1 MASANRGE
9 SMYPMRKSATRTL
22 VLSAASLTFLV
33 ATTSVSFAASVV
45 QSGSKISAQICPD
58 GNPCPA
64 APAGSIDCTPYAG
77 KTLPRECTLAPG
89 EGENEG
95 FNIGNLPDVKVVV
108 GAARSVTTFDMS
120 AVIGAMGQ
128 YSSVALFYVDFG
140 DGTGYGSAGNLR
152 ALTSFPSSHI
162 YVDAGNYTITGYGVS
177 KGRTES
183 TTMTITVPSAKNPD
197 PTPDTVASTAWT
209 TTTNTVTDTV
219 EATGSASSV
228 GSLQIGVGGKVISDA
243 TSKPAGT
250 TTAKAPKVTVK
261 PSNVIIVTVPKL
273 PPNMAVLAEVKVDG
287 TWYEIPEG
295 DVTDGGTLTLSALT
309 FVKAGSYTVRLTLA
323 SGAKRF
329 VTITVKR

>member
-1 MASANRGE
+1 MFIMQKNTA
-9 SMYPMRKSATRTL
+9 RTL
-22 VLSAASLTFLV
+22 LVGAISIAFLT
-33 ATTSVSFAASVV
+33 ATASVSLASSVA
-45 QSGSKISAQICPD
+45 QSGSKFSAQICPD

-64 APAGSIDCTPYAG
+64 VPAGSIDCTPYAG

-95 FNIGNLPDVKVVV
+95 FNIGNLPEVKVVV

-120 AVIGAMGQ
+120 GIIGAMGQ
-128 YSSVALFYVDFG
+128 YSSMALFYVDFG

-162 YVDAGNYTITGYGVS
+162 YVEAGNYTITGYGAS

-183 TTMTITVPSAKNPD
+183 TTMNITVPSANNPD

-209 TTTNTVTDTV
+209 TTTDTVTDTV

-228 GSLQIGVGGKVISDA
+228 GSLQIGVGGKVISDTTTKAPA
-243 TSKPAGT
+243 TSA
-250 TTAKAPKVTVK
+250 AKAPKVKVK

>member
-1 MASANRGE
+1 MLIGAI
-9 SMYPMRKSATRTL
+9 SMTMLA
-22 VLSAASLTFLV
+22 

-45 QSGSKISAQICPD
+45 QSGSKYSAQICPD

-64 APAGSIDCTPYAG
+64 VPAGSIDCTPYPG
-77 KTLPRECTLAPG
+77 KTIPRECTLAPG

-95 FNIGNLPDVKVVV
+95 FNIGNLPEVKVVV

-120 AVIGAMGQ
+120 GVISAMGQ
-128 YSSVALFYVDFG
+128 YSSMALFYVDFG

-209 TTTNTVTDTV
+209 TATNTVTDTV
-219 EATGSASSV
+219 EATGSATSV

>member
-1 MASANRGE
+1 MFTG
-9 SMYPMRKSATRTL
+9 RKSATRTL
-22 VLSAASLTFLV
+22 VLSTILTAFLAS
-33 ATTSVSFAASVV
+33 TTSVSLAASIA
-45 QSGSKISAQICPD
+45 QSGSKYSAQICPD

-64 APAGSIDCTPYAG
+64 VPADSIDCTPYAG

-120 AVIGAMGQ
+120 AVISAMGQ
-128 YSSVALFYVDFG
+128 YSSLALFYVDFG
-140 DGTGYGSAGNLR
+140 DGTGYGSASNLR

-162 YVDAGNYTITGYGVS
+162 YVEAGNYTITGYGAS

-183 TTMTITVPSAKNPD
+183 TTMNITVPSAKNPD
-197 PTPDTVASTAWT
+197 PTPDTVASTKWT
-209 TTTNTVTDTV
+209 TTTDTVTDTV
-219 EATGSASSV
+219 EATGSESSV
-228 GSLQIGVGGKVISDA
+228 GSVQIGVGGKVISDA
-243 TSKPAGT
+243 TSKAAASTP
-250 TTAKAPKVTVK
+250 AKAPKVKVK

-273 PPNMAVLAEVKVDG
+273 PPNMAVLAEVKVDN
-287 TWYEIPEG
+287 TWYEIPAG

-309 FVKAGSYTVRLTLA
+309 FVKAGNYTVRLTLA
-323 SGAKRF
+323 SGAKRY

>member
-1 MASANRGE
+1 MSIAFLT
-9 SMYPMRKSATRTL
+9 AT
-22 VLSAASLTFLV
+22 A
-33 ATTSVSFAASVV
+33 SVSLASSVA
-45 QSGSKISAQICPD
+45 QSGSKFSAQICPD

-64 APAGSIDCTPYAG
+64 VPAGSIDCTPYAG

-95 FNIGNLPDVKVVV
+95 FNIGNLPEVKVVV

-120 AVIGAMGQ
+120 GVISAMGQ
-128 YSSVALFYVDFG
+128 YSSMALFYVDFG

-219 EATGSASSV
+219 EATGSATSV

>member
-1 MASANRGE
+1 MSALRIC
-9 SMYPMRKSATRTL
+9 ATKKL
-22 VLSAASLTFLV
+22 LV
-33 ATTSVSFAASVV
+33 AAVSTMILAATTGVSHASNAVN
-45 QSGSKISAQICPD
+45 SAKYNVTICPD

-64 APAGSIDCTPYAG
+64 VPAGSIDCTPYAG

-120 AVIGAMGQ
+120 AVISAMGQ
-128 YSSVALFYVDFG
+128 YSSLALFYVDFG

-162 YVDAGNYTITGYGVS
+162 YVEAGNYTITGYGAS

-183 TTMTITVPSAKNPD
+183 TTMNITVPSAKNPD
-197 PTPDTVASTAWT
+197 PTPDTVASTKWT
-209 TTTNTVTDTV
+209 TTTDTVTDTV
-219 EATGSASSV
+219 EATGSESSV
-228 GSLQIGVGGKVISDA
+228 GSVQIGVGGKVISDA
-243 TSKPAGT
+243 TSKAAASTP
-250 TTAKAPKVTVK
+250 AKAPKVKVK

-273 PPNMAVLAEVKVDG
+273 PPNMVVLAEVKVDN
-287 TWYEIPEG
+287 TWYEIPAG

-309 FVKAGSYTVRLTLA
+309 FVKPGSYSVRLTLA
-323 SGAKRF
+323 TGAKRF
-329 VTITVKR
+329 VSIMVKR

>member
-1 MASANRGE
+1 MFIMHKNTA
-9 SMYPMRKSATRTL
+9 RTL
-22 VLSAASLTFLV
+22 LVGAISIAFLTV
-33 ATTSVSFAASVV
+33 TASVSLASSVA
-45 QSGSKISAQICPD
+45 QSGSKFSAQICPD

-64 APAGSIDCTPYAG
+64 VPAGSIDCTPYAG

-120 AVIGAMGQ
+120 AVISAMGQ
-128 YSSVALFYVDFG
+128 YSSLALFYVDFG

-162 YVDAGNYTITGYGVS
+162 YVEAGNYTITGYGAS

-183 TTMTITVPSAKNPD
+183 TTMNITVPSAKNPD

-209 TTTNTVTDTV
+209 TTTDTVTDTV
-219 EATGSASSV
+219 EATGSATSV
-228 GSLQIGVGGKVISDA
+228 GSLQIGVGGKVISDTTTKAPA
-243 TSKPAGT
+243 TSA
-250 TTAKAPKVTVK
+250 AKAPKVKVK

-287 TWYEIPEG
+287 TWYEIPGG

>member
-1 MASANRGE
+1 MFAIRKTAGRTMLIGAVSMAMLA
-9 SMYPMRKSATRTL
+9 
-22 VLSAASLTFLV
+22 

-45 QSGSKISAQICPD
+45 QSGSKYSAQICPD

-64 APAGSIDCTPYAG
+64 VPAGSIDCTPYPG
-77 KTLPRECTLAPG
+77 KTIPRECTLAPG

-95 FNIGNLPDVKVVV
+95 FNISNLPEVKVVV

-120 AVIGAMGQ
+120 GIISAMGQ
-128 YSSVALFYVDFG
+128 YSSMALFYVDFG

-219 EATGSASSV
+219 EATGSATSV

>member
-1 MASANRGE
+1 
-9 SMYPMRKSATRTL
+9 MRKNAIRTL
-22 VLSAASLTFLV
+22 VLGAVSMAFLV
-33 ATTSVSFAASVV
+33 STTSVSFAASVV
-45 QSGSKISAQICPD
+45 QGGSKFSAQICPD

-120 AVIGAMGQ
+120 AVISAMGQ
-128 YSSVALFYVDFG
+128 YSSLALFYVDFG
-140 DGTGYGSAGNLR
+140 DGTGYGSASNLR

-162 YVDAGNYTITGYGVS
+162 YVEAGNYTITGYGAS

-183 TTMTITVPSAKNPD
+183 TTMNITVPSAKNPD
-197 PTPDTVASTAWT
+197 PTPDTVASTKWT
-209 TTTNTVTDTV
+209 TTTDTVTDTV
-219 EATGSASSV
+219 EATGSESSV
-228 GSLQIGVGGKVISDA
+228 GSVQIGVGGKVISDA
-243 TSKPAGT
+243 TSKAAASTP
-250 TTAKAPKVTVK
+250 AKAPKVKVK

-273 PPNMAVLAEVKVDG
+273 PPNMAVLAEVKVDN
-287 TWYEIPEG
+287 TWYEIPAG

-309 FVKAGSYTVRLTLA
+309 FVKPGSYSVRLTLA
-323 SGAKRF
+323 TGAKRF
-329 VTITVKR
+329 VSIMVKR

>member
-1 MASANRGE
+1 MFAIRKTAGRTMLIGAVSMAMLA
-9 SMYPMRKSATRTL
+9 
-22 VLSAASLTFLV
+22 

-45 QSGSKISAQICPD
+45 QGGSKYSAQICPD

-64 APAGSIDCTPYAG
+64 VPAGSIDCTPYPG
-77 KTLPRECTLAPG
+77 KTIPRECTLAPG

-95 FNIGNLPDVKVVV
+95 FNIGNLPEVKVVV

-120 AVIGAMGQ
+120 GVISAMGQ
-128 YSSVALFYVDFG
+128 YSSMALFYVDFG

-219 EATGSASSV
+219 EATGSATSV

>member
-1 MASANRGE
+1 MSALRIC
-9 SMYPMRKSATRTL
+9 ATKKL
-22 VLSAASLTFLV
+22 LV
-33 ATTSVSFAASVV
+33 AAVSTMILAATTGVSHASNAVN
-45 QSGSKISAQICPD
+45 SAKYNVTICPD

-64 APAGSIDCTPYAG
+64 VPAGSIDCTPYAG

-120 AVIGAMGQ
+120 AVISAMGQ
-128 YSSVALFYVDFG
+128 YSSLALFYVDFG

-162 YVDAGNYTITGYGVS
+162 YVEAGNYTITGYGAS

-183 TTMTITVPSAKNPD
+183 TTMNITVPSAKNPD
-197 PTPDTVASTAWT
+197 PTPDTVASTKWT
-209 TTTNTVTDTV
+209 TTTDTVTDTV

-228 GSLQIGVGGKVISDA
+228 GSVQIGVGGKVISDV
-243 TSKPAGT
+243 TSKAGAST
-250 TTAKAPKVTVK
+250 SAKAPKVKVK

-273 PPNMAVLAEVKVDG
+273 PPNMVVLAEVKVDN
-287 TWYEIPEG
+287 TWYEIPAG

-309 FVKAGSYTVRLTLA
+309 FVKPGSYSVRLTLA
-323 SGAKRF
+323 TGAKRF
-329 VTITVKR
+329 VSIMVKR

>member
-1 MASANRGE
+1 MFAIRKTAGRTMLIGAVSMAMLA
-9 SMYPMRKSATRTL
+9 ATI
-22 VLSAASLTFLV
+22 
-33 ATTSVSFAASVV
+33 SVSFAASVV
-45 QSGSKISAQICPD
+45 QSGSKYSAQICPD

-64 APAGSIDCTPYAG
+64 VPAGSIDCTPYPG
-77 KTLPRECTLAPG
+77 KTIPRECTLAPG

-95 FNIGNLPDVKVVV
+95 FNISNLPEVKVVV
-108 GAARSVTTFDMS
+108 GAARSVTKFDMS
-120 AVIGAMGQ
+120 GVISAMGQ
-128 YSSVALFYVDFG
+128 YSSMALFYVDFG

-219 EATGSASSV
+219 EVTGSATSV

>member
-1 MASANRGE
+1 MFIMQKNTA
-9 SMYPMRKSATRTL
+9 RTL
-22 VLSAASLTFLV
+22 LVGAISIAFLTVTAGVSLASSV
-33 ATTSVSFAASVV
+33 A
-45 QSGSKISAQICPD
+45 QSGSKFSAQICPD

-64 APAGSIDCTPYAG
+64 VPAGSIDCTPYAG

-120 AVIGAMGQ
+120 AVISAMGQ
-128 YSSVALFYVDFG
+128 YSSLALFYVDFG

-162 YVDAGNYTITGYGVS
+162 YVEAGNYTITGYGAS

-183 TTMTITVPSAKNPD
+183 TTMNITVPSAKNPD

-209 TTTNTVTDTV
+209 TTTDTVTDTV
-219 EATGSASSV
+219 EATGSATSV
-228 GSLQIGVGGKVISDA
+228 GSLQIGVGGKVISDTTTKAPA
-243 TSKPAGT
+243 TSA
-250 TTAKAPKVTVK
+250 AKAPKVKVK

-287 TWYEIPEG
+287 TWYEIPGG

>member
-1 MASANRGE
+1 MFIMQKNTA
-9 SMYPMRKSATRTL
+9 RTL
-22 VLSAASLTFLV
+22 LVGAISIAFLTV
-33 ATTSVSFAASVV
+33 TASVSLASSVA
-45 QSGSKISAQICPD
+45 QSGSKFSAQICPD

-64 APAGSIDCTPYAG
+64 VPAGSIDCTPYAG

-120 AVIGAMGQ
+120 AVISAMGQ
-128 YSSVALFYVDFG
+128 YSSLALFYVDFG
-140 DGTGYGSAGNLR
+140 DGTGYGSASNLR

-162 YVDAGNYTITGYGVS
+162 YVEAGNYTITGYGAS

-183 TTMTITVPSAKNPD
+183 TTMNITVPSAKNPD

-209 TTTNTVTDTV
+209 TTTDTVTDTV
-219 EATGSASSV
+219 EATGSATSV
-228 GSLQIGVGGKVISDA
+228 GSLQIGVGGKVISDTTTKAPA
-243 TSKPAGT
+243 TSA
-250 TTAKAPKVTVK
+250 AKAPKVKVK

>member
-1 MASANRGE
+1 MIAIQ
-9 SMYPMRKSATRTL
+9 KSATRA
-22 VLSAASLTFLV
+22 LSIGAVSIAFLSV
-33 ATTSVSFAASVV
+33 TASVSLAASVV
-45 QSGSKISAQICPD
+45 QSGSKFSAQICPD

-64 APAGSIDCTPYAG
+64 VPAGSIDCTPYAG

-89 EGENEG
+89 QGENEG

-120 AVIGAMGQ
+120 GVISAMGQ
-128 YSSVALFYVDFG
+128 YSSLALFYVDFG

-162 YVDAGNYTITGYGVS
+162 YVEAGNYTITGYGAY

-183 TTMTITVPSAKNPD
+183 TTMNITVPSAKNPD
-197 PTPDTVASTAWT
+197 PTPDTVASTKWT

-228 GSLQIGVGGKVISDA
+228 GSVQIGVGGAVILDA
-243 TSKPAGT
+243 TSKVPAT
-250 TTAKAPKVTVK
+250 SAARAPRVTVK
-261 PSNVIIVTVPKL
+261 PSNVIIVSIPKL
-273 PPNMAVLAEVKVDG
+273 PPNTEVGAEVKVG
-287 TWYEIPEG
+287 STWYEIPAA

-309 FVKAGSYTVRLTLA
+309 FVQPGSYSVRLTLA
-323 SGAKRF
+323 SGAKRY

>member
-1 MASANRGE
+1 MLIGAI
-9 SMYPMRKSATRTL
+9 SMTMLA
-22 VLSAASLTFLV
+22 

-45 QSGSKISAQICPD
+45 QSGSKYSAQICPD

-64 APAGSIDCTPYAG
+64 VPAGSIDCTPYPG
-77 KTLPRECTLAPG
+77 KTIPRECTLAPG

-95 FNIGNLPDVKVVV
+95 FNIGNLPEVKVVV

-120 AVIGAMGQ
+120 GVISAMGQ
-128 YSSVALFYVDFG
+128 YSSMALFYVDFG
-140 DGTGYGSAGNLR
+140 DGTGYGSAANLR

-197 PTPDTVASTAWT
+197 PTPDTVTSTAWT

-219 EATGSASSV
+219 EATGSATSV

>member
-1 MASANRGE
+1 
-9 SMYPMRKSATRTL
+9 
-22 VLSAASLTFLV
+22 
-33 ATTSVSFAASVV
+33 
-45 QSGSKISAQICPD
+45 
-58 GNPCPA
+58 
-64 APAGSIDCTPYAG
+64 
-77 KTLPRECTLAPG
+77 
-89 EGENEG
+89 
-95 FNIGNLPDVKVVV
+95 
-108 GAARSVTTFDMS
+108 
-120 AVIGAMGQ
+120 
-128 YSSVALFYVDFG
+128 
-140 DGTGYGSAGNLR
+140 
-152 ALTSFPSSHI
+152 
-162 YVDAGNYTITGYGVS
+162 
-177 KGRTES
+177 
-183 TTMTITVPSAKNPD
+183 MTITVPSAKNPD

-219 EATGSASSV
+219 EATGSATSV

>member
-1 MASANRGE
+1 MFAIRKTAGRTMLIGAVSMAMLA
-9 SMYPMRKSATRTL
+9 ATI
-22 VLSAASLTFLV
+22 
-33 ATTSVSFAASVV
+33 SVSFAASVV
-45 QSGSKISAQICPD
+45 QSGSKYSAQICPD

-64 APAGSIDCTPYAG
+64 VPAGSIDCTPYPG
-77 KTLPRECTLAPG
+77 KTIPRECTLAPG

-95 FNIGNLPDVKVVV
+95 FNISNLPEVKVVV
-108 GAARSVTTFDMS
+108 GAARSVTKFDMS
-120 AVIGAMGQ
+120 GVISAMGQ
-128 YSSVALFYVDFG
+128 YSSMALFYVDFG

-219 EATGSASSV
+219 EATGSATSV

>member
-1 MASANRGE
+1 MFA
-9 SMYPMRKSATRTL
+9 MRKNAIRT
-22 VLSAASLTFLV
+22 VFVSAASLTFLV

-89 EGENEG
+89 QGENEG

-120 AVIGAMGQ
+120 GIISAMAQ
-128 YSSVALFYVDFG
+128 YSSLALFYVDFG
-140 DGTGYGSAGNLR
+140 DGTGYGSSGNLR

-162 YVDAGNYTITGYGVS
+162 YVEAGNYTITGYGS
-177 KGRTES
+177 YQGRTES

-209 TTTNTVTDTV
+209 TATNTVTDTV
-219 EATGSASSV
+219 EATGSATSV

-323 SGAKRF
+323 SGAKRY
-329 VTITVKR
+329 VTITVNR

>member
-1 MASANRGE
+1 MFA
-9 SMYPMRKSATRTL
+9 MRKNAIRTL
-22 VLSAASLTFLV
+22 FVSAASLTFLV

-89 EGENEG
+89 QGENEG

-128 YSSVALFYVDFG
+128 YSSLALFYVDFG
-140 DGTGYGSAGNLR
+140 DGTGYGSSGNLR

-162 YVDAGNYTITGYGVS
+162 YVEAGNYTITGYGS
-177 KGRTES
+177 YQGRTES

-219 EATGSASSV
+219 EATGSATSV
-228 GSLQIGVGGKVISDA
+228 GSLQIGVGGKVISDTTSKAPA
-243 TSKPAGT
+243 TSA
-250 TTAKAPKVTVK
+250 AKAPKVKVK

>member
-1 MASANRGE
+1 MFAI
-9 SMYPMRKSATRTL
+9 RKSVRRTML
-22 VLSAASLTFLV
+22 IGAISMTMLA

-45 QSGSKISAQICPD
+45 QGGSKYSAQICPD

-64 APAGSIDCTPYAG
+64 VPAGSIDCTPYPG
-77 KTLPRECTLAPG
+77 KTIPRECTLAPG

-95 FNIGNLPDVKVVV
+95 FNISNLPEVKVVV
-108 GAARSVTTFDMS
+108 GAARSVTKFDMS
-120 AVIGAMGQ
+120 GVISAMGQ
-128 YSSVALFYVDFG
+128 YSSMALFYVDFG

-219 EATGSASSV
+219 EATGSATSV

>member
-1 MASANRGE
+1 
-9 SMYPMRKSATRTL
+9 MRKNAIRTL
-22 VLSAASLTFLV
+22 VLGAVSMAFLV
-33 ATTSVSFAASVV
+33 STTSVSFAASVV
-45 QSGSKISAQICPD
+45 QGGSKFSAQICPD

-120 AVIGAMGQ
+120 AVISAMGQ
-128 YSSVALFYVDFG
+128 YSSLALFYVDFG
-140 DGTGYGSAGNLR
+140 DGTGYGSASNLR
-152 ALTSFPSSHI
+152 ALTSFPSSHV
-162 YVDAGNYTITGYGVS
+162 YVEAGNYTITGYGAS

-183 TTMTITVPSAKNPD
+183 TTMNITVPSAKNPD
-197 PTPDTVASTAWT
+197 PTPDTVASTKWT
-209 TTTNTVTDTV
+209 TTTDTVTDTV
-219 EATGSASSV
+219 EATGSESSV
-228 GSLQIGVGGKVISDA
+228 GSVQIGVGGKVISDA
-243 TSKPAGT
+243 TSKAAASTP
-250 TTAKAPKVTVK
+250 AKAPKVKVK

-273 PPNMAVLAEVKVDG
+273 PPNMAVLAEVKVDN
-287 TWYEIPEG
+287 TWYEIPAG

-309 FVKAGSYTVRLTLA
+309 FVKAGNYTVRLTLA
-323 SGAKRF
+323 SGAKRY